1 MEKITIEIPIVS
13 VKSNEPYFEP
23 YYAKE
28 HYKEGVFLV
37 NDGISHS
44 FCVYDG
50 DGCIWNMP
58 CPVRLL
64 QDGIEKE
71 ATEKERKRHEEILE
85 NINSR
90 LAQLARLMNEC
101 KDKSDGVINN
111 FVEVRDDLID
121 IIDEKFSRVPPTL
134 GGVNVLDLAKGLAV
148 IQKPE
153 LIKELNK
160 Q

>member
-1 MEKITIEIPIVS
+1 MEKITIEIPIIS
-13 VKSNEPYFEP
+13 VGSNEPYFESE
-23 YYAKE
+23 YAKK
-28 HYKEGVFLV
+28 HYKEGVFLID
-37 NDGISHS
+37 NGISQYL
-44 FCVYDG
+44 CVYDG
-50 DGCIWNMP
+50 VCCVWNMP

-71 ATEKERKRHEEILE
+71 ATEKERKRYEEILE
-85 NINSR
+85 NINSH

-160 Q
+160 